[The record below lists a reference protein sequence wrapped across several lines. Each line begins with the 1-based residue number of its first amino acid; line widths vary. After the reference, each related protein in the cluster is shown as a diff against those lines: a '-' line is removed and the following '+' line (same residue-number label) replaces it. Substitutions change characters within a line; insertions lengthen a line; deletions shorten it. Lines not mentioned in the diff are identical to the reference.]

1 MPSKH
6 LHEQADPQ
14 LSQQHHPRA
23 KPAKA
28 ELVTPD
34 LQYLP
39 AYIEALRDG
48 IHSGDHLPK
57 TALEMQIIEADPL
70 AFYARLTA
78 PLPPMITTPTKEQV
92 PSVPTDTFWLID
104 QGKLLGVLN
113 IRHRLSSFLERY
125 GGHIGYQTNPKVWG
139 QGYGKYLLAQGLHH
153 AREQHGLAQALVTC
167 NDDNIGS
174 VKIIE
179 ANGGREFRI
188 TPHPFVAGKL
198 LRLYWVETASIL
210 MRRYE

>member
-1 MPSKH
+1 MTNKHSKAPI
-6 LHEQADPQ
+6 EPG
-14 LSQQHHPRA
+14 LSQQNQP
-23 KPAKA
+23 KA
-28 ELVTPD
+28 MPLKATLVTPD

-48 IHSGDHLPK
+48 IHSGDHRPK
-57 TALEMQIIEADPL
+57 NALEMQIIEADPL
-70 AFYARLTA
+70 AFYVRLTA
-78 PLPPMITTPTKEQV
+78 PLPAIITTPTKEQV

-104 QGKLLGVLN
+104 QGL
-113 IRHRLSSFLERY
+113 R
-125 GGHIGYQTNPKVWG
+125 
-139 QGYGKYLLAQGLHH
+139 H

-174 VKIIE
+174 VKVIE